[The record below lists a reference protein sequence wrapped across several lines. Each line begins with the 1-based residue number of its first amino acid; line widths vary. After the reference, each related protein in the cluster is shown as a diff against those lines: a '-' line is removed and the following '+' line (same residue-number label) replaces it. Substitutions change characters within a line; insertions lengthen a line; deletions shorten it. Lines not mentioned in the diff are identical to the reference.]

1 MPINKKTGRV
11 VKQKTTS
18 QKLKASMT
26 RKHNK
31 AMGIRKKKKK

>member
-11 VKQKTTS
+11 VRQKSTT
-18 QKLKASMT
+18 QKLKAAMT

-31 AMGIRKKKKK
+31 AFGIKKKKKK